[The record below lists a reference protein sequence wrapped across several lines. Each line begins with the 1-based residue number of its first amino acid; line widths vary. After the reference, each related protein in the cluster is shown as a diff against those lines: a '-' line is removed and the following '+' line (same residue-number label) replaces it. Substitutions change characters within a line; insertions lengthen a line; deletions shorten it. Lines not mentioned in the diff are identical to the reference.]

1 MTQRTDSVHTHL
13 SCLWWSLLLK
23 SLSFIGVLSLL
34 SSNLVLAQTEAP
46 PDVIIVPNSE
56 NQKPPTAAT
65 KKSVT
70 NTPQSAPIPVKR
82 ERARLQVSDIPT
94 PARRQSPSV
103 PVRRQRLR
111 QEVSTTPR
119 PSVRSVQARPNKPLS
134 RTSPKPAADY
144 NGAYIDPTDYNI
156 GVTRDYE
163 APSAVV
169 LSERSTGCQAVL
181 RQGQSVSGSLCGTQ
195 RRTPVAAKSNRLIN
209 TAQLPRPQ
217 VRNWATTPR
226 SQTPRWV
233 RNTATSVSRISPVR
247 ISPVKV
253 SSINVSSTGSRTSTS
268 RTPVSFQG
276 QIASRN
282 VVLPSRSSLLYY
294 NRTLPTAEQPGNANT
309 ELLFPL
315 TIPAQITSLFGLR
328 IHPITGNRRFH
339 SGTDLG
345 APLGTPVVAAY
356 EGNVAIADWL
366 GGYGLAVVLDHNKFT
381 QQTFYGHLS
390 EIFVAPGQW
399 VEQGTIIGR
408 VGSTGNST
416 GPHLHFEVRQL
427 TSNGW
432 VATDPGAQLE
442 SSLAQLVEALQTAQ
456 SAPQTAGT
464 RG

>member
-1 MTQRTDSVHTHL
+1 MTQTDVHTRL
-13 SCLWWSLLLK
+13 RCFWWPLLLK

-46 PDVIIVPNSE
+46 PDVIILPNSE
-56 NQKPPTAAT
+56 NQKPPTAVT
-65 KKSVT
+65 KKSAT
-70 NTPQSAPIPVKR
+70 DTPQSAPIPVRR
-82 ERARLQVSDIPT
+82 ERARLQVSDTPT
-94 PARRQSPSV
+94 PARRQRLRQRLSPTPSV

-119 PSVRSVQARPNKPLS
+119 PSVRSVQTRPNKP
-134 RTSPKPAADY
+134 RAVPKPAADY

-156 GVTRDYE
+156 GATRDYE

-195 RRTPVAAKSNRLIN
+195 RRTRVAVKSNRSTN

-226 SQTPRWV
+226 SQTPSWV
-233 RNTATSVSRISPVR
+233 RNTATSVSRISSVR

-253 SSINVSSTGSRTSTS
+253 SSINVSSAGSRTSTNR

-276 QIASRN
+276 QIASRS
-282 VVLPSRSSLLYY
+282 VLYY

-315 TIPAQITSLFGLR
+315 TIPAQITSLFGWR

-381 QQTFYGHLS
+381 QQTLYGHLS

-416 GPHLHFEVRQL
+416 GPHLHFETRQL

-464 RG
+464 GG